1 MGGTNPY
8 TMASRATLREA
19 PPQTQYWAGLRGSMQ
34 RRHDQEHPP
43 AGDSRRVGPDVLR
56 AVAIFLV
63 VVIHTS
69 SSVVNAGPA
78 QGFGRWWTGNLFDSF
93 ARSGVPL
100 FVLLSGWML
109 LTPERRH
116 EPIAA
121 FLWRRGQRIVLPL
134 ITWSALA
141 YAWLG
146 LRDHRPAGWARFGA
160 ELLNGPVYF
169 HLWYVYILLGL
180 YLAIPL
186 LRPLAA
192 ESSRSVRWYALGLW
206 FVGTAL
212 LPLWEWWGGPHV
224 GIPVLVV
231 STYVGYLL
239 AGTWLAGTP
248 VTTRTRWQLLLL
260 IALTGGWTAAAT
272 ARLTGGDE
280 MNVALYAYDR
290 PNVLVMSVALFVL
303 LTQPEPAAW
312 LSRHPKILGI
322 TRAVAATSFGVYLV
336 HPLLLDVLGSGVLG
350 YRLTAATVAPLVG
363 IPLLS
368 MAVLA
373 VSVALMLVLRRIP
386 FLGKA
391 LGA

>member
-1 MGGTNPY
+1 MDGTNPY
-8 TMASRATLREA
+8 TMASRAALREA
-19 PPQTQYWAGLRGSMQ
+19 PPQTLYWAGLRGSMP
-34 RRHDQEHPP
+34 RNDPEHPA

-56 AVAIFLV
+56 AAAILLV

-69 SSVVNAGPA
+69 SGVLNAGPA
-78 QGFGRWWTGNLFDSF
+78 RGPGAWWAGNLFDSF

-109 LTPERRH
+109 LTPDRRH
-116 EPIAA
+116 EPIAS
-121 FLWRRGQRIVLPL
+121 FLWRRGQRVVLPL
-134 ITWSALA
+134 VTWSALA
-141 YAWLG
+141 YAWLA
-146 LRDHRPAGWARFGA
+146 LRDHRPVGWARFGRD
-160 ELLNGPVYF
+160 LLNGPVYY

-192 ESSRSVRWYALGLW
+192 ESSRSLRWYTLGLW

-224 GIPVLVV
+224 GIPVMVV

-239 AGTWLAGTP
+239 AGTWLAGIP
-248 VTTRTRWQLLLL
+248 VTPRTRWQLLFLF
-260 IALTGGWTAAAT
+260 ALTAAWTMAAT
-272 ARLTGGDE
+272 ARLTGGEE

-303 LTQPEPAAW
+303 LTQAQPAAW
-312 LSRHPKILGI
+312 ASRHPRILGI
-322 TRAVAATSFGVYLV
+322 IRAVAATSFGVYLF
-336 HPLLLDVLGSGVLG
+336 HPLLIDVLGSGVLG
-350 YRLTAATVAPLVG
+350 FRLTAATIPPLVG
-363 IPLLS
+363 IPLYS

-386 FLGKA
+386 FLGRA
-391 LGA
+391 MGA